1 MRASERA
8 PVRALNKITLKPDC
22 LWLGNGREKVTE
34 KEREWGSCS
43 SGGVWVSIRILGY
56 ADSILI

>member
-1 MRASERA
+1 MPPRCIYMRASERA

-34 KEREWGSCS
+34 KEREWGAA
-43 SGGVWVSIRILGY
+43 VPAEFGY
-56 ADSILI
+56 RFVY